1 MWQINSGRL
10 SAQVTLDAQGRLALS
25 LCEGGRTLIESA
37 ALGLALQEADLCRG
51 LAFCDSAD
59 RPVHESYSLPAGKAA
74 VYENDGCETALR
86 FTAQALTLTLRVRL
100 LSTGLAFRYEVSG
113 DAQGVTLVREH
124 TRYTLSPDVQT
135 VFAQDLIPTYEG
147 PYLPRVWENMGG
159 QEYGMPLLARVG
171 EDGPWLLMSEAEVLS
186 KEGRWP
192 SSHLHCE
199 QPGVLSIAPAPED
212 HGTPAPLPLPFASP
226 WRIVTVADDLNQ
238 LVNSHLCYDVNPPSA
253 LEDQSWIHP
262 ARALW
267 SWWEYENGAQLYS
280 ESKHYIDYAAALGLE
295 AVVLDCGWDA
305 NWVKTLC
312 DYAHSR
318 GVQLWLWTGRQ
329 RVDTWETASHYI
341 PLWASWGVDGLK
353 IDFFE
358 DDSRHVMEVY
368 GMLAGLMAKH
378 RLMINFH
385 GSTKPMGEGR
395 TWPHFMT
402 AEGIMGME
410 HYKWSDMPNAQH
422 NCTVPF
428 TRNVSGPMDYTP
440 LGFSNANRNTTHAH
454 QLALPVVFDSGVTHY
469 CASIFYLEPWTGTRF
484 IRRTRAHYDE
494 VRLLKGYPG
503 RDVAM
508 LRRKG
513 EEYLL
518 GVITTLKQTTTIALD
533 FLPEGTWEAEIYEDG
548 DKDHLL
554 RLSTRTVTRDDTLV
568 LPLMENGGAAVYI
581 ARQLREPE
589 GGVQAGWM
597 CDRVQ
602 ALSLSDARLR
612 GGSEPMRWT
621 SDLSGVLLCG
631 SAEVT
636 ARADEAG
643 LYTLRLTYTSERDW
657 QLQVRSG
664 VDSVETTMPASR
676 SHWDMLTQDVVLR
689 LEKGSNRILLRRTG
703 GDEPALASLRLIDNH
718 PQPTVVYPVCGA
730 LLGPGAELTEKRD
743 GVWDATGLGGSAD
756 LTFPRVTAPEAG
768 RYILSIG
775 YCGGESRDISI
786 EVNGG
791 SRIDTYLHSTAG
803 WIFPTW
809 KNFEEKE
816 VLVELQAGENEIRL
830 FNDHGP
836 MSHIRR
842 ISLTRDAD

>member
-1 MWQINSGRL
+1 
-10 SAQVTLDAQGRLALS
+10 
-25 LCEGGRTLIESA
+25 
-37 ALGLALQEADLCRG
+37 
-51 LAFCDSAD
+51 
-59 RPVHESYSLPAGKAA
+59 
-74 VYENDGCETALR
+74 
-86 FTAQALTLTLRVRL
+86 
-100 LSTGLAFRYEVSG
+100 
-113 DAQGVTLVREH
+113 
-124 TRYTLSPDVQT
+124 
-135 VFAQDLIPTYEG
+135 
-147 PYLPRVWENMGG
+147 
-159 QEYGMPLLARVG
+159 
-171 EDGPWLLMSEAEVLS
+171 
-186 KEGRWP
+186 
-192 SSHLHCE
+192 
-199 QPGVLSIAPAPED
+199 
-212 HGTPAPLPLPFASP
+212 
-226 WRIVTVADDLNQ
+226 
-238 LVNSHLCYDVNPPSA
+238 
-253 LEDQSWIHP
+253 
-262 ARALW
+262 
-267 SWWEYENGAQLYS
+267 
-280 ESKHYIDYAAALGLE
+280 
-295 AVVLDCGWDA
+295 
-305 NWVKTLC
+305 
-312 DYAHSR
+312 
-318 GVQLWLWTGRQ
+318 
-329 RVDTWETASHYI
+329 
-341 PLWASWGVDGLK
+341 
-353 IDFFE
+353 
-358 DDSRHVMEVY
+358 
-368 GMLAGLMAKH
+368 MLAGLMAKH

-410 HYKWSDMPNAQH
+410 HYKWSDMPNARH

-469 CASIFYLEPWTGTRF
+469 CASIFYLEPWMGTRF

-518 GVITTLKQTTTIALD
+518 GIITTLKQTTTIALD

-664 VDSVETTMPASR
+664 VDSVETAMPASR
-676 SHWDMLTQDVVLR
+676 SHWDMLTQDGWRRARARFAAPDRQPSAADRGLSGLR
-689 LEKGSNRILLRRTG
+689 GAAGPRRGADRKARRRMGRHRSGRQRGPDLPPRHRAGGGPLHPEHRLLRRREPGRLHRVQRRQPHRHLPPQHRRMGVPHLEELRREG
-703 GDEPALASLRLIDNH
+703 GAGRAAGRRERNPPVQRPRPHVPH
-718 PQPTVVYPVCGA
+718 PQNIADARRG
-730 LLGPGAELTEKRD
+730 LTGR
-743 GVWDATGLGGSAD
+743 ATSG
-756 LTFPRVTAPEAG
+756 
-768 RYILSIG
+768 
-775 YCGGESRDISI
+775 
-786 EVNGG
+786 
-791 SRIDTYLHSTAG
+791 
-803 WIFPTW
+803 
-809 KNFEEKE
+809 
-816 VLVELQAGENEIRL
+816 
-830 FNDHGP
+830 
-836 MSHIRR
+836 
-842 ISLTRDAD
+842 